1 MLSRCQRSL
10 PQKESYCQAL
20 SGMTP
25 KTKLDSTRRNRKGG
39 LGLPPSCLQ
48 SSRPWSLTWKEWS
61 VTVHLLADLG
71 DLWGKCEPS
80 HRRRGKCNKYPI
92 ESWNQLGKKAKKR
105 EQIYVSPDLSHSWEE
120 RQTQGEGALSTPK
133 LTRDRGYY
141 VWQTWS
147 FSASTRTGGIPFPLF
162 LLPPH
167 NRCLC
172 LFTPSPLK
180 KPVMHFISLSGPIF
194 IEFVPKFLFYDFI
207 ETSQAK
213 VTPEYVK
220 LSGKFFSLYF
230 NLTSSCLDK
239 VSHSHPFRSH
249 FFPCFTF
256 YTYFLDVPSP
266 PQRDSLW
273 PLPFNCFS
281 AVVMFGFLSDFI

>member
-1 MLSRCQRSL
+1 M
-10 PQKESYCQAL
+10 
-20 SGMTP
+20 
-25 KTKLDSTRRNRKGG
+25 
-39 LGLPPSCLQ
+39 
-48 SSRPWSLTWKEWS
+48 
-61 VTVHLLADLG
+61 
-71 DLWGKCEPS
+71 
-80 HRRRGKCNKYPI
+80 
-92 ESWNQLGKKAKKR
+92 GKKPNR

-120 RQTQGEGALSTPK
+120 KQTQGEGALSTPK

-147 FSASTRTGGIPFPLF
+147 FSASTRTGGNPFFIIPATTPQPLPLPLHPFSIGEASHALHFPLWPNF
-162 LLPPH
+162 YWIHP
-167 NRCLC
+167 
-172 LFTPSPLK
+172 K
-180 KPVMHFISLSGPIF
+180 IF
-194 IEFVPKFLFYDFI
+194 FYDFI

>member
-1 MLSRCQRSL
+1 MLGRCQRSW

-20 SGMTP
+20 SGMTH
-25 KTKLDSTRRNRKGG
+25 KTKLDSTRWKGREAWG
-39 LGLPPSCLQ
+39 FHQAACSWADHGHWLERSDPSQ
-48 SSRPWSLTWKEWS
+48 FTFWHTQVTSEVS
-61 VTVHLLADLG
+61 VSHPA
-71 DLWGKCEPS
+71 
-80 HRRRGKCNKYPI
+80 HRRRAKCNKYPI
-92 ESWNQLGKKAKKR
+92 ESWNQLGKKPNR

-194 IEFVPKFLFYDFI
+194 IEFIPKFFFYDFI